1 MQLAPKALVFG
12 FNIWACGGSGLGL
25 SPKGLRSIAINFVFY
40 EKFQGFQW
48 IWGFRLSLKIVLNH
62 VRRIFHEWK
71 GKLMKS
77 RGIIRR
83 LSLIHI

>member
-1 MQLAPKALVFG
+1 MQLAPKDLVFG

-48 IWGFRLSLKIVLNH
+48 IWGFRHSSK
-62 VRRIFHEWK
+62 RSFKPCQEDFYGWRE
-71 GKLMKS
+71 KLMKS
-77 RGIIRR
+77 RGIYG
-83 LSLIHI
+83 